1 MINIQS
7 SSDFSSNEDEKE
19 EEAHDDNELI
29 ETGLNYSNIDRF
41 SSLLK
46 VNFSGFF

>member
-19 EEAHDDNELI
+19 QGAHDDNELI
-29 ETGLNYSNIDRF
+29 ETGLNYSIITKWEKKR
-41 SSLLK
+41 K
-46 VNFSGFF
+46 RW